1 MQVLLVT
8 GGRNDKDFNLK
19 STEVLDLSDDTGTW
33 ELITPLPS
41 SRYGL
46 RSAVLDNNIFVFGEN
61 ILLLYLWYLVLMI
74 NSKDIFNT
82 GGYDGET
89 NLKDILKFN
98 ISNQTWEMAGQMKF
112 ARIFHAVDVMEDVSK
127 LCP

>member
-112 ARIFHAVDVMEDVSK
+112 ARIFHAVDVMADVSK

>member
-46 RSAVLDNNIFVFGEN
+46 RAAVLDNNIFVFGEN
-61 ILLLYLWYLVLMI
+61 ILLLYL
-74 NSKDIFNT
+74 
-82 GGYDGET
+82 
-89 NLKDILKFN
+89 
-98 ISNQTWEMAGQMKF
+98 
-112 ARIFHAVDVMEDVSK
+112 
-127 LCP
+127 

>member
-1 MQVLLVT
+1 MI
-8 GGRNDKDFNLK
+8 F
-19 STEVLDLSDDTGTW
+19 
-33 ELITPLPS
+33 
-41 SRYGL
+41 
-46 RSAVLDNNIFVFGEN
+46 SA
-61 ILLLYLWYLVLMI
+61 Y
-74 NSKDIFNT
+74 DIFNT

-112 ARIFHAVDVMEDVSK
+112 ARIFHAVDVMADVSK

>member
-61 ILLLYLWYLVLMI
+61 ILLLYLWYLVFII
-74 NSKDIFNT
+74 NLKDIFNT

-112 ARIFHAVDVMEDVSK
+112 ARIFHAVDVMADVSK

>member
-61 ILLLYLWYLVLMI
+61 ILLLYLWYLVFII
-74 NSKDIFNT
+74 NLKDIFNT

-98 ISNQTWEMAGQMKF
+98 ISSQTWEMAGQMKF

>member
-46 RSAVLDNNIFVFGEN
+46 RSAVLDNNIFVFSCS
-61 ILLLYLWYLVLMI
+61 LV
-74 NSKDIFNT
+74 IFIIFSA
-82 GGYDGET
+82 YD
-89 NLKDILKFN
+89 
-98 ISNQTWEMAGQMKF
+98 
-112 ARIFHAVDVMEDVSK
+112 
-127 LCP
+127 

>member
-1 MQVLLVT
+1 M
-8 GGRNDKDFNLK
+8 
-19 STEVLDLSDDTGTW
+19 
-33 ELITPLPS
+33 LI
-41 SRYGL
+41 
-46 RSAVLDNNIFVFGEN
+46 
-61 ILLLYLWYLVLMI
+61 I

-112 ARIFHAVDVMEDVSK
+112 APEFHAVDVMEDVSK

>member
-1 MQVLLVT
+1 M
-8 GGRNDKDFNLK
+8 
-19 STEVLDLSDDTGTW
+19 
-33 ELITPLPS
+33 LI
-41 SRYGL
+41 
-46 RSAVLDNNIFVFGEN
+46 
-61 ILLLYLWYLVLMI
+61 I
-74 NSKDIFNT
+74 NFKDIFNT
-82 GGYDGET
+82 GGFDGET